1 MSDSWLRKLT
11 ELALRLARALEVVE
25 ARLAE
30 HLLELHGAL
39 DGVLDRAVARVER
52 RDRVVLRAA
61 QDGLHLADGAVEH
74 RAAGQAVRGER
85 RERGGDGV
93 LVARDLLA
101 ELGTM
106 APAFSSFTSLP
117 KVSRKAS
124 EAFTSS
130 SNSMPFF
137 GRNDACRNRL
147 LFENVSRASTPV
159 TCRASAPCWSPR
171 SSRRA
176 ERQDE
181 QAHDL
186 EVPAEGLL
194 GELVGEVATARRVAV
209 VGALLDA
216 VEHLLQRAALGAE
229 DGLALLVAQEAEAA
243 EHAGRPWRFSAVK
256 RASTPFLTSVAL
268 AAASLKRSKTSGSTS
283 PRTSAA
289 VLPTSTR
296 GRPGCGRCRG
306 SRRAGEARRA

>member
-1 MSDSWLRKLT
+1 MAFIWPMAPSSTVPPGRRCAVSVASAEATVSSWRATSLRSS
-11 ELALRLARALEVVE
+11 A
-25 ARLAE
+25 
-30 HLLELHGAL
+30 
-39 DGVLDRAVARVER
+39 
-52 RDRVVLRAA
+52 
-61 QDGLHLADGAVEH
+61 
-74 RAAGQAVRGER
+74 
-85 RERGGDGV
+85 
-93 LVARDLLA
+93 
-101 ELGTM
+101 TM

-159 TCRASAPCWSPR
+159 TESIVWPLLVASILPAR
-171 SSRRA
+171 SSD
-176 ERQDE
+176 EDE

-186 EVPAEGLL
+186 EVPAERLL
-194 GELVGEVATARRVAV
+194 GELVGEVATARGVAV

-243 EHAGRPWRFSAVK
+243 EDAGQPLEVLRGEERVDALLHVRRLGGGLLEAVED
-256 RASTPFLTSVAL
+256 LGQHL
-268 AAASLKRSKTSGSTS
+268 AEHLGGGLADVDGAVVG
-283 PRTSAA
+283 AA
-289 VLPTSTR
+289 VVAAEVDAAR
-296 GRPGCGRCRG
+296 
-306 SRRAGEARRA
+306 EARGA